1 MRAAPSDGG
10 PWFKKNGRQ
19 DGATSEPRER
29 NAETAWVHR
38 SRPHPSTV
46 DPAASHSRII
56 LAIVL
61 AVGLLDVIDFS
72 IVFVALPSIQTD
84 LRIPLAESQWI
95 VGAYGL
101 TLAGFLML
109 SGRAGDVYGQKRLF
123 LGGISLFTVASF
135 VAGLSPSFL
144 PLVIARGFQGVGA
157 AITSATALA
166 ILAAT
171 FPEGKARNR
180 ALGVFVAALSAG
192 FAAGSLLGGV
202 LTAAFGWRSVL
213 FVNVPVGITAAV
225 LAQRFLTRD
234 VGRTEDRH
242 LDLPGALAV
251 TSGLL
256 LLVYALTNAAEF
268 GFAAVLTTIPLA
280 LATVVLALFVVLE
293 HRSPAPLMPLGFLRR
308 GTILRA
314 NVLGLILAA
323 SPPGILFI
331 LTIFMQ
337 EILGY
342 SALSTALA
350 FLPATL
356 VFFVVGGWGASR
368 LVNRFGM
375 RRVLVLSSGL
385 MTAGVALLTQ
395 ISPAGGYLG
404 ILPGFLVWSFG
415 ASIGFPAVTIA
426 GLAGTRPGEEGLA
439 SGLINTSQRLGGP
452 VGLAVF
458 LTIIGAAQSRGV
470 AASAVTSQ
478 APVVVGFQ
486 EAFVAMVLL
495 NLVGVFVALRIRHE
509 HERGRPP
516 VG

>member
-1 MRAAPSDGG
+1 MTHGDGPRA
-10 PWFKKNGRQ
+10 
-19 DGATSEPRER
+19 
-29 NAETAWVHR
+29 
-38 SRPHPSTV
+38 STV
-46 DPAASHSRII
+46 DSARSHARII
-56 LAIVL
+56 LAIIL

-72 IVFVALPSIQTD
+72 IVFVALPSIQRD

-123 LGGISLFTVASF
+123 LAGISLFTVASF

-144 PLVIARGFQGVGA
+144 PLVIARGFQGIGA
-157 AITSATALA
+157 AITAATALA

-171 FPEGKARNR
+171 FPEGRARNR

-213 FVNVPVGITAAV
+213 FVNVPVGITGAV

-234 VGRTEDRH
+234 AGRAEDRQ
-242 LDLPGALAV
+242 LDLPGALTV

-256 LLVYALTNAAEF
+256 LLVYAMTNAAEL
-268 GFAAVLTTIPLA
+268 GLAAPLTVIPLA
-280 LATVVLALFVVLE
+280 VAGVVLALFVVIE
-293 HRSPAPLMPLGFLRR
+293 HRSAAPLMPLGFLRR

-331 LTIFMQ
+331 LTIFLQ

-342 SALSTALA
+342 SALFTALA

-356 VFFVVGGWGASR
+356 VFFVVGGFGASR
-368 LVNRFGM
+368 LVNRFGV

-404 ILPGFLVWSFG
+404 IMPGFLVWSFG

-452 VGLAVF
+452 VGLALF
-458 LTIIGAAQSRGV
+458 LTIIGAAQTRGV

-486 EAFVAMVLL
+486 EAFAAMAVL
-495 NLVGVFVALRIRHE
+495 NLIGVFVALRIRHDR
-509 HERGRPP
+509 ERLRPP
-516 VG
+516 AA